1 MENNQFN
8 QQVNEQPNVQQSQS
22 VPPPMPNS
30 YLALAI
36 FTTICCCLPLGIV
49 GIIKGSKVSG
59 LYAMRQYEA
68 ANLASSE
75 AKKWCIYGIAIGLTI
90 NVIYGLLI
98 VLGVIPSALNQSI

>member
-22 VPPPMPNS
+22 VNPPMPNS

-49 GIIKGSKVSG
+49 GIVKGSKVSG
-59 LYAMRQYEA
+59 LYGMGQYDA